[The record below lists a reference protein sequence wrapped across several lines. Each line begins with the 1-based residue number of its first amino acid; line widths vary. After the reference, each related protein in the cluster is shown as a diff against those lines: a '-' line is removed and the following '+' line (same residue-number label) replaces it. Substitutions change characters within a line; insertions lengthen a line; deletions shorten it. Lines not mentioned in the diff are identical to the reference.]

1 MEKQAINKTTIRF
14 RRWSRK
20 GYSIFYSLKKQ
31 VTIGVLDI
39 KIATLS
45 MKKQSKKILI
55 SILNLLSLDSESI
68 SEKEREDKLENEL
81 MLQTINI
88 VNSNLKDNSGN
99 SFILNDILGSY
110 RFVEKLMRAFLFMVQ
125 DIKTVGVGLV
135 PTFRTVYF
143 LKNKNNEL
151 Y

>member
-1 MEKQAINKTTIRF
+1 MRKQAINKTAIRF

-45 MKKQSKKILI
+45 MKKQSKKVLI

-68 SEKEREDKLENEL
+68 SEKEKDDILENEL
-81 MLQTINI
+81 MLRAVII
-88 VNSNLKDNSGN
+88 VNSNVKGN
-99 SFILNDILGSY
+99 SENSFTGNYISGSY

-125 DIKTVGVGLV
+125 DTKTVGVGLV
-135 PTFRTVYF
+135 PTFRTVC
-143 LKNKNNEL
+143 
-151 Y
+151 